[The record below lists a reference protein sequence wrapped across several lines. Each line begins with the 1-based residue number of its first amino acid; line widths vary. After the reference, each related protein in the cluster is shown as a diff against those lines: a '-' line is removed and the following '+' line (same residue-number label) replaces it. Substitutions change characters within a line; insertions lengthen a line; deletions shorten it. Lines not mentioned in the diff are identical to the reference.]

1 MKPGARS
8 PVRSAIDWPRITLF
22 AGLGA
27 VMLMVLYLT
36 LYWDSNPPMSL
47 LTKIDN
53 DRIDLYA
60 QQVHGVKYDS
70 AGKLVQT
77 LWAQKLDHYPER
89 GQSVVAMP
97 VLESL
102 SKDGKLWNTTA
113 VSGVLIGNDEIQL
126 HDNVV
131 IVDDEKTMR
140 FESEQLNYFSDKQEA
155 ITDVAVKLRR
165 FADVTTAIGMRANLN
180 TNRIELLNRVD
191 SHYAQP

>member
-1 MKPGARS
+1 MKPGARF
-8 PVRSAIDWPRITLF
+8 PIRPTIDWPRITLL

-47 LTKIDN
+47 LTKTDN

-60 QQVHGVKYDS
+60 QQVHGVKYDNT
-70 AGKLVQT
+70 GKLVQT

-89 GQSVVAMP
+89 GQSVLAMP
-97 VLESL
+97 VLES
-102 SKDGKLWNTTA
+102 SGKDGTLWNTTA
-113 VSGVLIGNDEIQL
+113 VSGILIGNDEIQL

-131 IVDDEKTMR
+131 IVDREKTMR